1 MSPEMHYLWILVR
14 SHLDR
19 VRDDERGVSAVELV
33 IITGILIALAGAV
46 GWAIYDK
53 VNAEAEGITL

>member
-1 MSPEMHYLWILVR
+1 MSPEVHYLWILVR

-53 VNAEAEGITL
+53 VNQKADGITL

>member
-33 IITGILIALAGAV
+33 IITGILIALAGTV

-53 VNAEAEGITL
+53 VNDKAGDISL

>member
-1 MSPEMHYLWILVR
+1 MSPEMRYLWILVR
-14 SHLDR
+14 SHNDR

-53 VNAEAEGITL
+53 VNNKANSISL

>member
-1 MSPEMHYLWILVR
+1 MSPEMQYLWILVR
-14 SHLDR
+14 SHLSIL
-19 VRDDERGVSAVELV
+19 RDDERGVSAVELV

-53 VNAEAEGITL
+53 VNQKAESISL

>member
-1 MSPEMHYLWILVR
+1 MSPEVHYLWILVR

-33 IITGILIALAGAV
+33 IITGILIALATAV
-46 GWAIYDK
+46 GWAIYNK
-53 VNAEAEGITL
+53 VNSKANSISL